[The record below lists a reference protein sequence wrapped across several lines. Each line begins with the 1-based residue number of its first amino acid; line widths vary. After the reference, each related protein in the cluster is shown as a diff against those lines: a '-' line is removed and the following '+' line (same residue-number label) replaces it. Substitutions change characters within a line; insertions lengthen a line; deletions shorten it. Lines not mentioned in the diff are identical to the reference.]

1 MDYDPLQLGFYK
13 IFAVDGIGEANAHED
28 FIAKVNVNFRSH
40 EANARLIAA
49 APELLDALEQCR
61 FALEPYDD
69 IKPRDW
75 VTDRERLRRA
85 HEVARAAIAK
95 ATGGDAA

>member
-1 MDYDPLQLGFYK
+1 MDCDPLQLGFYK

-49 APELLDALEQCR
+49 APELLEALQR
-61 FALEPYDD
+61 
-69 IKPRDW
+69 
-75 VTDRERLRRA
+75 
-85 HEVARAAIAK
+85 EVANAEQSAFEGWLSSACPS
-95 ATGGDAA
+95 GDHESVARQWQESSDFKDFCES